1 MKIITSLQNELIK
14 DLKKQKANNKGLL
27 FLDGAKLIE
36 EAINSYFKPKII
48 LLNETQTLVY
58 QNYNFLKKVNPELII
73 LVNKKIIDAFTEVK
87 TSQGII
93 GVFFNK
99 RVELNSPNGNFLV
112 LDNLQDAGNVGTL
125 LRSALGA
132 GFKDVYLL
140 NCASAS
146 NIKTIRSSM
155 GAVFKL
161 DIYEIDTQT
170 FIEVYKKTHYP
181 LYGTDMKG
189 KSIYNFNFQTPCGV
203 VLGNEGQGISE
214 ELKEILTD
222 TLTIPID
229 ANLESLN
236 VGVAGSIIIFQIK
249 NKGEI

>member
-48 LLNETQTLVY
+48 LLNETQTSVY

-87 TSQGII
+87 TPQGII

-99 RVELNSPNGNFLV
+99 RVELKSPNGNFLV

-161 DIYEIDTQT
+161 NIYEIDTQT
-170 FIEVYKKTHYP
+170 FIESYKKTHYP